1 MKAMADTET
10 LPATTSDSY
19 RIQASAILIDPR
31 NRTITKSDS
40 YRITDD
46 SHDTLVNQIYVQQD
60 GDHDDYL
67 SAVDQSGVCSVIVA
81 SDCGFI
87 IRFDGKKFIVPGCAM
102 VERIW
107 CHGNLDRMDTPYE
120 VTDFVMS
127 KTEVKG
133 RFAIEW
139 I

>member
-1 MKAMADTET
+1 MADTET

-31 NRTITKSDS
+31 NRTITK
-40 YRITDD
+40 ITDD
-46 SHDTLVNQIYVQQD
+46 PHDTLVNQIYLHQD
-60 GDHDDYL
+60 DDHDDYL

-87 IRFDGKKFIVPGCAM
+87 FRFDGKKFIVPGCAL

-107 CHGNLDRMDTPYE
+107 CHDSLDRMDTPYE
-120 VTDFVMS
+120 VADFVMS